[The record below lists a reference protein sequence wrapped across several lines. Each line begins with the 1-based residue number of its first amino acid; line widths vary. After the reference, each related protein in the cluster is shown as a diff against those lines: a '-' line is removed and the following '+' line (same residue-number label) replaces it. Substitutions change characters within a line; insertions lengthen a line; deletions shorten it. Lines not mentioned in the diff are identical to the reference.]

1 MLKKI
6 IKSISRLFSV
16 FKIISS
22 LFIVMVDRI
31 KVRFGGVIEGFV
43 FVVIVVFFW
52 KFVNRIMIN
61 NYFRI

>member
-1 MLKKI
+1 MLEKI

-52 KFVNRIMIN
+52 KFVN
-61 NYFRI
+61 